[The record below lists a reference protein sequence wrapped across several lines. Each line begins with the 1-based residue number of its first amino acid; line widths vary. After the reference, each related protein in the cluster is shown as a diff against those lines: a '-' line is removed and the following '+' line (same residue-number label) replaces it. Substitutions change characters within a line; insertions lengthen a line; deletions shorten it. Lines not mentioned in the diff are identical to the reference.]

1 MIVLLILLRFSLFR
15 PPSSGSGRVRSVS
28 CFAVL
33 LAFLLLLVGRL
44 PVRRAPCGSAGF
56 INVLKLAVFSFLA
69 VPFLI
74 EPTWSIVLVST
85 FLGFAFVLEMRTA

>member
-1 MIVLLILLRFSLFR
+1 MIFLLILLLFLVGA
-15 PPSSGSGRVRSVS
+15 PSSGSGRVRSVS

-33 LAFLLLLVGRL
+33 LAFLPLLVGRL

-56 INVLKLAVFSFLA
+56 VNVLKLAVFSFLA

-74 EPTWSIVLVST
+74 EPTWSIVLVCA
-85 FLGFAFVLEMRTA
+85 FLGIALVLEMRTA